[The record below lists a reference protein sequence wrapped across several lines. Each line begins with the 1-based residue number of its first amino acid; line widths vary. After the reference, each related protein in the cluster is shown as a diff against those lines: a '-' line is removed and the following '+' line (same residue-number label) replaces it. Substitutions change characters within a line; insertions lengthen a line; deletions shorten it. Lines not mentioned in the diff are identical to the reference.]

1 LRRKN
6 GEKKNLVGRS
16 NVTVMASVAFPG
28 MKEEY
33 ETLRLS
39 PGATEKDVKS
49 AFRRLALHVYGSAHL
64 KLYPL
69 LFNKKKSMSEAKK
82 HAAGHR

>member
-1 LRRKN
+1 LINTNTIKNIIDEKSFLRWKN
-6 GEKKNLVGRS
+6 GEKKKSVGRS

-49 AFRRLALHVYGSAHL
+49 AFRRLALQVY
-64 KLYPL
+64 
-69 LFNKKKSMSEAKK
+69 
-82 HAAGHR
+82 